1 MLSTPQP
8 RLQQGFFTISPAS
21 GLIPPGNAQIITVDC
36 VAKTQELCEEKLTI
50 EITDRD
56 MILYPYGIPYQLIA
70 EGHLPSIE
78 TNNYSIIFE
87 EHHVCKNL
95 SILELP
101 DLSNKISSGG
111 IYGIEENR
119 FVYRNVLVGSRV
131 SSRFRIANQS
141 NVPADVSF
149 EITSTNTSTN
159 INQPSGRS
167 SSQNSQTTSCD
178 SFEVVPEKIQIE
190 PHSSIYANVTFAPM
204 AMQIYSASFHVY
216 LDNKPSVNTILSSG
230 RGSATSSTKRSTN
243 TPVLTFELYGE
254 GNLPRI
260 DIIQPKL
267 RNRTGQTM
275 CVFKRIQVGRT
286 SSQTLTLYNN
296 GILNSRVNIDLTD
309 PDGVFSL
316 KPQLNNDALLFYN
329 PVNTSTESNEA
340 YEVSDSAG
348 NDELSVAK
356 QSHIIG
362 LLLKPGNQFNLT
374 IYYIPNQRNVKN
386 LGQIQLSLV
395 NNEYEDTLVELIG
408 ETLNDEVCLEDVPQ
422 LDYERYMCIQNALRR
437 AVSAPKPTSSQSTSD
452 DMESDLMQ
460 DETQTATALQ
470 HNYLDFGD
478 CSPND
483 TITRTITITHCGK
496 IKDAES
502 TSFRFTWPTNH
513 PVLQFRPSEGHLH
526 VNQSKRIE
534 ITFKPSGSSIT
545 LKSQSIKCNLHR
557 ILVPIPEGCTKP
569 VDWDDTKQIIRWV
582 DAPGEKVN
590 GPESTNRSM
599 ATTVTTTTTTTTTT
613 TSPDNSQEQ
622 KCQLNADYGPAS
634 DVVRRKQKLIEIE
647 SEPNYEEI
655 SDRPDP
661 KPLELFISGVAD
673 FVQYKCEVT
682 RIDFKE
688 THIFEKRIY
697 RFEIINSGLITL
709 HFNWS
714 IQMMSPLPETLGDN
728 NTLNNRIDE
737 SYHEQWERSLI
748 PFTIDPVEGSI
759 LPGKSYF
766 IEVTFNPLLLGEFV
780 AQLTGSIDNLPY
792 QSSTNSNRNRQ
803 VLLPPIIT
811 ITGKSENSI
820 LHFDLYDSDYLSSGR
835 RNPELPGPI
844 GTPLGA
850 SLDPFTRVIEFNTVG
865 LGLRKTRY
873 FSIINTTKE
882 NFEFM
887 IKNEDSFSIQ
897 EPKSVKCLVD
907 KGIILAGKKINIGFE
922 FISYQLGLIESFW
935 RFHVKNFNYNIPLL
949 IVGETREPNIIF
961 DQSYINFHAVLIGHT
976 ISKTVLLINEE
987 VVQLS
992 SSLSSS
998 ITNTMMNE
1006 EEEQSENEVEFE
1018 FLKSSLYDAGKQDS
1032 IIVKPMSGH
1041 LLPGE
1046 KLPIE
1051 ITFQANGEREVNINL
1066 QCNIKHKNLPL
1077 TLNIKAQGYAI
1088 HSSVWLDYTLT
1099 PTTLPIN
1106 KSNNQTKSTT
1116 EVIEQIEIK
1125 PLWSPC
1131 IGIDITELM
1140 NNSINRIKT
1149 DKNLMNKLIELNI
1162 GQLNPGE
1169 YTTRKLIIY
1178 NNGKFKIDFLCQFML
1193 ISNGLNKKNEMIID
1207 QLINGFNFD
1216 KTYHPSSLYI
1226 TPNSGSLLPNE
1237 KFICTIKFHPLKQLN
1252 ILGINHIKLNNLL
1265 GICLIIRDGPI
1276 YGIKLFGSIKQQPV
1290 QFSTTCINFGYQLI
1304 MQPGLKPSLYYLY
1317 ISNLDRNKELSIE
1330 CISQPSK
1337 IFTYTLI
1344 STILAKKQ
1352 HDNDDDV
1359 IRQQSNSLLCIP
1371 IEFFP
1376 QDNILYK
1383 EMIIFEING
1392 CSQYSIE
1399 LIGKGCQLLL
1409 EPKIDPLLLMYK
1421 NKSGIMKIT
1430 QINEDNNNN
1439 NKRCINMGHLRIGQ
1453 ISRRFI
1459 TLINKSYAPICLHQI
1474 HFNQS
1479 YNNNNNNNLIHIQLC
1494 NVISIEKQLNYY
1506 GPITQ
1511 ITTPLILSSNG
1522 GQIMIM
1528 LEFISNKQIY
1538 NFNEEILCEISRVN
1552 QNNNTNELINEKIN
1566 NKIIQPI
1573 NNISKNITNM
1583 LLPIFYLYGSVNT
1596 YNIEFNT
1603 DSITF
1608 GSIVQGSQ
1616 LNKRLILI
1624 NSGDNGAKFE
1634 WDQSTFTS
1642 DLIIEPLNGFI
1653 GSRLEV
1659 PFTLTLKPSK
1669 LTREIRME
1677 NVTCRIQGT
1686 GKKTITITGACVP
1699 PTIIKEIQQFSTTVR
1714 QTDSKNL
1721 QIINRTNTDW
1731 QIKPIIDGEQW
1742 SGSKIIEIPAQ
1753 QTGVYELK
1761 YKPVTMTTDGVK
1773 HKGTIF
1779 FPLPDGTGLLY
1790 NLSGISEPPKSMI
1803 RINRE
1808 IECKK
1813 LHTEV
1818 VEIPNWL
1825 NIPQRFHI
1833 TKEVLRPDK
1842 LDPSTTIKG
1851 LNYLDVPGDS
1861 SKEYNLSIFTY
1872 REGFTLVKVT
1882 FTNEIT
1888 GEYQFFEVN
1897 FKSIRRKSLDVI
1909 RMQTLVRKPTV
1920 YTLTLENP
1928 LMIPVNF
1935 QMSTNIS
1942 DVQCPNQLQIPAN
1955 CEGNVTLEYL
1965 PIKVGRNC
1973 GKFEAVCNELG
1984 SFTYELDLQATPVG
1998 IESTVHFRTTI
2009 GQRHC
2014 QTVKFTNMTKSK
2026 TEFIT
2031 NIDNPD
2037 YHCEKQLTVAPGVEA
2052 ILEVIFEPTTI
2063 GNRIANLLVTS
2074 VQAGEYNFRLKGTA
2088 LPPQPQGP
2096 ITIKAGETK
2105 HIIFRNVFPTSILY
2119 SFQVDN
2125 TLFNLPKQSEII
2137 RSGKEFRIPIGLD
2150 SNIIKSPITGKLV
2163 VTAVRAQSSAQ
2174 ITRKG
2179 QTSGI
2184 VDSVNSSSSSS
2195 SSPQQQQQSTISDL
2209 RSSEKGEGFQWVY
2222 YLRGVTL

>member
-1 MLSTPQP
+1 
-8 RLQQGFFTISPAS
+8 
-21 GLIPPGNAQIITVDC
+21 
-36 VAKTQELCEEKLTI
+36 
-50 EITDRD
+50 
-56 MILYPYGIPYQLIA
+56 
-70 EGHLPSIE
+70 
-78 TNNYSIIFE
+78 
-87 EHHVCKNL
+87 
-95 SILELP
+95 
-101 DLSNKISSGG
+101 
-111 IYGIEENR
+111 
-119 FVYRNVLVGSRV
+119 
-131 SSRFRIANQS
+131 
-141 NVPADVSF
+141 
-149 EITSTNTSTN
+149 
-159 INQPSGRS
+159 
-167 SSQNSQTTSCD
+167 
-178 SFEVVPEKIQIE
+178 
-190 PHSSIYANVTFAPM
+190 
-204 AMQIYSASFHVY
+204 
-216 LDNKPSVNTILSSG
+216 
-230 RGSATSSTKRSTN
+230 
-243 TPVLTFELYGE
+243 
-254 GNLPRI
+254 
-260 DIIQPKL
+260 
-267 RNRTGQTM
+267 
-275 CVFKRIQVGRT
+275 
-286 SSQTLTLYNN
+286 
-296 GILNSRVNIDLTD
+296 
-309 PDGVFSL
+309 
-316 KPQLNNDALLFYN
+316 
-329 PVNTSTESNEA
+329 
-340 YEVSDSAG
+340 
-348 NDELSVAK
+348 
-356 QSHIIG
+356 
-362 LLLKPGNQFNLT
+362 
-374 IYYIPNQRNVKN
+374 
-386 LGQIQLSLV
+386 
-395 NNEYEDTLVELIG
+395 
-408 ETLNDEVCLEDVPQ
+408 
-422 LDYERYMCIQNALRR
+422 
-437 AVSAPKPTSSQSTSD
+437 
-452 DMESDLMQ
+452 
-460 DETQTATALQ
+460 
-470 HNYLDFGD
+470 
-478 CSPND
+478 
-483 TITRTITITHCGK
+483 
-496 IKDAES
+496 
-502 TSFRFTWPTNH
+502 
-513 PVLQFRPSEGHLH
+513 
-526 VNQSKRIE
+526 
-534 ITFKPSGSSIT
+534 
-545 LKSQSIKCNLHR
+545 
-557 ILVPIPEGCTKP
+557 
-569 VDWDDTKQIIRWV
+569 
-582 DAPGEKVN
+582 
-590 GPESTNRSM
+590 
-599 ATTVTTTTTTTTTT
+599 
-613 TSPDNSQEQ
+613 
-622 KCQLNADYGPAS
+622 
-634 DVVRRKQKLIEIE
+634 
-647 SEPNYEEI
+647 
-655 SDRPDP
+655 
-661 KPLELFISGVAD
+661 
-673 FVQYKCEVT
+673 
-682 RIDFKE
+682 
-688 THIFEKRIY
+688 
-697 RFEIINSGLITL
+697 
-709 HFNWS
+709 
-714 IQMMSPLPETLGDN
+714 
-728 NTLNNRIDE
+728 
-737 SYHEQWERSLI
+737 
-748 PFTIDPVEGSI
+748 
-759 LPGKSYF
+759 
-766 IEVTFNPLLLGEFV
+766 
-780 AQLTGSIDNLPY
+780 
-792 QSSTNSNRNRQ
+792 
-803 VLLPPIIT
+803 
-811 ITGKSENSI
+811 
-820 LHFDLYDSDYLSSGR
+820 
-835 RNPELPGPI
+835 
-844 GTPLGA
+844 
-850 SLDPFTRVIEFNTVG
+850 
-865 LGLRKTRY
+865 
-873 FSIINTTKE
+873 
-882 NFEFM
+882 
-887 IKNEDSFSIQ
+887 
-897 EPKSVKCLVD
+897 
-907 KGIILAGKKINIGFE
+907 
-922 FISYQLGLIESFW
+922 
-935 RFHVKNFNYNIPLL
+935 
-949 IVGETREPNIIF
+949 
-961 DQSYINFHAVLIGHT
+961 
-976 ISKTVLLINEE
+976 
-987 VVQLS
+987 
-992 SSLSSS
+992 
-998 ITNTMMNE
+998 
-1006 EEEQSENEVEFE
+1006 
-1018 FLKSSLYDAGKQDS
+1018 
-1032 IIVKPMSGH
+1032 
-1041 LLPGE
+1041 
-1046 KLPIE
+1046 
-1051 ITFQANGEREVNINL
+1051 
-1066 QCNIKHKNLPL
+1066 
-1077 TLNIKAQGYAI
+1077 
-1088 HSSVWLDYTLT
+1088 
-1099 PTTLPIN
+1099 
-1106 KSNNQTKSTT
+1106 
-1116 EVIEQIEIK
+1116 
-1125 PLWSPC
+1125 
-1131 IGIDITELM
+1131 
-1140 NNSINRIKT
+1140 
-1149 DKNLMNKLIELNI
+1149 
-1162 GQLNPGE
+1162 
-1169 YTTRKLIIY
+1169 
-1178 NNGKFKIDFLCQFML
+1178 
-1193 ISNGLNKKNEMIID
+1193 
-1207 QLINGFNFD
+1207 
-1216 KTYHPSSLYI
+1216 
-1226 TPNSGSLLPNE
+1226 
-1237 KFICTIKFHPLKQLN
+1237 
-1252 ILGINHIKLNNLL
+1252 
-1265 GICLIIRDGPI
+1265 
-1276 YGIKLFGSIKQQPV
+1276 
-1290 QFSTTCINFGYQLI
+1290 
-1304 MQPGLKPSLYYLY
+1304 
-1317 ISNLDRNKELSIE
+1317 
-1330 CISQPSK
+1330 
-1337 IFTYTLI
+1337 
-1344 STILAKKQ
+1344 
-1352 HDNDDDV
+1352 
-1359 IRQQSNSLLCIP
+1359 
-1371 IEFFP
+1371 
-1376 QDNILYK
+1376 
-1383 EMIIFEING
+1383 MIIFEING

-1409 EPKIDPLLLMYK
+1409 EPKIDPLLLIK
-1421 NKSGIMKIT
+1421 TIKLLWT
-1430 QINEDNNNN
+1430 NN
-1439 NKRCINMGHLRIGQ
+1439 
-1453 ISRRFI
+1453 
-1459 TLINKSYAPICLHQI
+1459 T
-1474 HFNQS
+1474 
-1479 YNNNNNNNLIHIQLC
+1479 
-1494 NVISIEKQLNYY
+1494 NYY
-1506 GPITQ
+1506 T
-1511 ITTPLILSSNG
+1511 LILSSNG

-1583 LLPIFYLYGSVNT
+1583 LLPYFIYMVL
-1596 YNIEFNT
+1596 
-1603 DSITF
+1603 
-1608 GSIVQGSQ
+1608 Q

-1872 REGFTLVKVT
+1872 REVT

-2222 YLRGVTL
+2222 YLRGVTYRRQYIEQY